1 MPLSFKAAI
10 AALLLCWI
18 GLPIIWPAPKTA
30 CRDGWLSPSIGRQGA
45 CSSHGGVAR
54 GIGLRG
60 IIIFLSGPI
69 AAYAVFSRLD
79 LREAARTK
87 QKQQSHNPSAP
98 QQPPRP
104 PINPNDWPM
113 GHPGQQKRRGKPG
126 RPCPKCGAVT
136 RLRTAR
142 KGPNAGRQFWGCQH
156 WPQCD
161 GIISIHSRAGANR
174 RKWR

>member
-18 GLPIIWPAPKTA
+18 GLPIIWAAPKTA

-60 IIIFLSGPI
+60 RIIFLSGPLT
-69 AAYAVFSRLD
+69 AYAIFAFVESR
-79 LREAARTK
+79 ENAQAK
-87 QKQQSHNPSAP
+87 QRKMQN
-98 QQPPRP
+98 PRP
-104 PINPNDWPM
+104 SIPPPPPPANPNDWPT
-113 GHPGQQKRRGKPG
+113 GHLGQQKRRGKPG

-142 KGPNAGRQFWGCQH
+142 KGPNTGCQFWGCQN

-161 GIISIHSRAGANR
+161 GIISINTRARAHR